1 MFVKSYKY
9 YLRLLEKK
17 PKLSVVQKFLFLLFG
32 LIVIIGGGSSA
43 LFYWQY
49 QKETPIR
56 QENTYLEQ
64 ISTGFVSAE
73 QSVNDLLNGF
83 QVAGVKI
90 QSVDQLKE
98 ASGSAAGFY
107 VLLDNVDRT
116 ISSIES
122 AQKNIA
128 FQKEQLTKISTPSV
142 FNELHSEVL
151 AYYDESLNLFDN
163 LLKKH
168 RFAKDF
174 LIASGPS
181 FYLPILSNESLWQ
194 TGKNDEIIV
203 YYEDIKKEADD
214 TLNKL
219 FHLSPPEDFQ
229 EQFKTQIAYL
239 ELLVKTAN
247 SVLDLLSQSDD
258 QNTENAT
265 QIEKSYQTVVGARR
279 ENEKLSEKLLNRR
292 LDLVSAKQNLEAFAS
307 VKIRQNSL
315 TSNLED
321 IYQKRQE
328 IKIYQPPKILK
339 KFF

>member
-17 PKLSVVQKFLFLLFG
+17 PKLSILQKILFLLFG

-122 AQKNIA
+122 AKKNIA

-151 AYYDESLNLFDN
+151 
-163 LLKKH
+163 
-168 RFAKDF
+168 
-174 LIASGPS
+174 
-181 FYLPILSNESLWQ
+181 
-194 TGKNDEIIV
+194 T

-219 FHLSPPEDFQ
+219 FHLSPPEDLQ
-229 EQFKTQIAYL
+229 EEFKTQIAYL

-279 ENEKLSEKLLNRR
+279 ENEKLSEKLLNTR
-292 LDLVSAKQNLEAFAS
+292 LDLISAKQNLETFAS